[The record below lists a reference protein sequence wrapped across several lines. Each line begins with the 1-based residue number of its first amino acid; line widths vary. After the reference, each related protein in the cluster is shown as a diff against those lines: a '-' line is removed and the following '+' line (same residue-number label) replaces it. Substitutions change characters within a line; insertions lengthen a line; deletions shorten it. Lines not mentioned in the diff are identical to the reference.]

1 VADTK
6 RQPIVPY
13 LTVKDA
19 ERAIEFYS
27 RAFGA
32 TEILR
37 VPWEGKI
44 GHAELRL
51 CDAVFYL
58 SDEYPAY
65 KAIAPSPSGSGVAL
79 VVNVDDVD
87 ALVARA
93 VAHGAVL
100 DRPIADQPHGARVA
114 WISDPFGHRWSFQQI
129 TEELSTEE
137 LKLRL
142 GV

>member
-1 VADTK
+1 VADAK

-13 LTVKDA
+13 LTVADA
-19 ERAIEFYS
+19 ASAIEFYS
-27 RAFGA
+27 RAFG
-32 TEILR
+32 TVELLR

-51 CDAVFYL
+51 NEAVFYL

-65 KAIAPSPSGSGVAL
+65 KAIAPSPSGSGVAI
-79 VVNVDDVD
+79 VVNVEDVD
-87 ALVARA
+87 ALVSRA
-93 VAHGAVL
+93 VSHGAVL

-114 WISDPFGHRWSFQQI
+114 WLSDPFGHRWSFQQI

-137 LKLRL
+137 LKRRL